1 MKYQVTIRYGRKLQ
15 RYHTIT
21 VEATDAV
28 AALRSAA
35 DAVPPEIVAE
45 VDIVELR
52 EAPDFDKNINNEKEG

>member
-1 MKYQVTIRYGRKLQ
+1 MNYQVTIRYGRKVQ

>member
-1 MKYQVTIRYGRKLQ
+1 MNYQVTIRYGRKAQ

>member
-1 MKYQVTIRYGRKLQ
+1 MNYQVTIRYGKRIQ

-21 VEATDAV
+21 VEAGDAV

-35 DAVPPEIVAE
+35 DKIPTEIVAE

-52 EAPDFDKNINNEKEG
+52 EAPDFDKHINDEPEG